1 MVLIGMLN
9 SISCFSLANKQVKE
23 ELTERIIAEVLK
35 RVSGNE
41 TLTPEL
47 QNLALKFI
55 GKVCET
61 IYTGQDI
68 KGEGEGE
75 NCFLKV
81 ALVGADEKII
91 ESGPEASSEVEISV
105 ISDHGEGSQ
114 NKEMIR
120 LPSLSKNKQLKLKD
134 GVAVL
139 KNVKF
144 KHQSDWTKDCRMKLL
159 ARTIGNNIQ
168 EGRLAV
174 KHAISESFLVRDHRV
189 LYKKKPDIPLL
200 SGEVG
205 QLKGILNNKKLR
217 ELLEKER
224 IKSVKD
230 FLICYHTEPQRLLQM
245 LGISEEKLM
254 VMVDHAKKC
263 KIPENQ
269 YTYAY
274 SRSWERKMAVVFD
287 DVGCIRGLIN
297 ADHQFV
303 PVDSLPE
310 EEKVEAKEMVISA
323 FQNWK
328 DVKPYDDEAS
338 PSVFPSQVPNDAHP
352 SSSATAG
359 IPTGYYSDPYDQTV
373 EGLVPTSSPQPNT
386 SLLYFRSNSFNDCPY
401 FWVDNGVLHTIAP
414 SEVLNGTCGAVNEG
428 LSAEHIPASRNAKGR
443 WKVVIMSLMFVLMRK
458 RIIVAPGEDSQP
470 QKNEDVVNQ

>member
-310 EEKVEAKEMVISA
+310 EEKV
-323 FQNWK
+323 
-328 DVKPYDDEAS
+328 
-338 PSVFPSQVPNDAHP
+338 PNDAHP